1 MYSLKIQIKVIDALH
16 ARGGGPESETADT
29 RGVGLGVSAQLSAWC
44 DLAVPVTE

>member
-29 RGVGLGVSAQLSAWC
+29 RGVGTTFSWC
-44 DLAVPVTE
+44 DLVPVTE